1 MPKMFDDLHAYFYEN
16 VRVAYREFKE
26 RLVEPR
32 AGRSVDLRLA
42 VGACEALF
50 HLREHLPEAH
60 ALSRAE
66 AEARCPDLALV
77 GDIANV
83 SKHRTVTKPTPH
95 GAPLLTSATQ
105 LQEIINM
112 IHYEDAE
119 GEYRCLSKQVVAR
132 LADGTLADVMRAQT
146 NVLNF
151 WENYL
156 TEIGVLKVATVHT
169 YDDGLGY
176 RPRPPHTGAP
186 TFEILRGVRFR
197 QTLQLMKFNPDTGR
211 AEPMPL
217 PEGAKARMQI
227 RRRPRHQV
235 DITLR
240 HDESGREFTRT
251 ITLTED
257 ESEALDAASEEDYE
271 ALLEGFESMRNGFN
285 ELAADISR
293 DSSGGKSEASAPT

>member
-1 MPKMFDDLHAYFYEN
+1 
-16 VRVAYREFKE
+16 
-26 RLVEPR
+26 
-32 AGRSVDLRLA
+32 
-42 VGACEALF
+42 
-50 HLREHLPEAH
+50 
-60 ALSRAE
+60 
-66 AEARCPDLALV
+66 
-77 GDIANV
+77 
-83 SKHRTVTKPTPH
+83 
-95 GAPLLTSATQ
+95 
-105 LQEIINM
+105 M

-156 TEIGVLKVATVHT
+156 AEIGVLKVATIHT

-176 RPRPPHTGAP
+176 RPRQSHAVGP
-186 TFEILRGVRFR
+186 TLEILQGVRFR

-217 PEGAKARMQI
+217 PEGTKARMQI
-227 RRRPRHQV
+227 RKRPRHQV

-257 ESEALDAASEEDYE
+257 ESEALDTASEEGYE

>member
-1 MPKMFDDLHAYFYEN
+1 MFDDLHAYFYEN

-26 RLVEPR
+26 RLAEPR
-32 AGRSVDLRLA
+32 AGRSIDLRLA

-119 GEYRCLSKQVVAR
+119 GEYRYISKQVVAK
-132 LADGTLADVMRAQT
+132 LADGTLADVMQAQT

-156 TEIGVLKVATVHT
+156 AEIGVLKVPTIHT

-176 RPRPPHTGAP
+176 RPRPPHAVGP
-186 TFEILRGVRFR
+186 TFEILQGVRFR

-217 PEGAKARMQI
+217 PEGTKARMQI
-227 RRRPRHQV
+227 RKRPRHQV

-240 HDESGREFTRT
+240 HDESGRESTRT

-257 ESEALDAASEEDYE
+257 ESEALNAAPEEDHE
-271 ALLEGFESMRNGFN
+271 SLLKGFESMRNGIN

-293 DSSGGKSEASAPT
+293 DSSDGEPKASAPT

>member
-1 MPKMFDDLHAYFYEN
+1 MFDDLHAYFYEN

-176 RPRPPHTGAP
+176 RPKPPHAGAP

-285 ELAADISR
+285 ELAADIFR

>member
-1 MPKMFDDLHAYFYEN
+1 MFDDLHAYFYEH

-26 RLVEPR
+26 RLTEPR

-42 VGACEALF
+42 ISACEALF

-66 AEARCPDLALV
+66 AEKRCHDLALV

-83 SKHRTVTKPTPH
+83 SKHRNVTKRTPH
-95 GAPLLTSATQ
+95 GAPLLISATQ
-105 LQEIINM
+105 LQEVINI

-119 GEYRCLSKQVVAR
+119 GEYRCFSKQVVAK
-132 LADGTLADVMRAQT
+132 LADGTLADVMQAQT

-156 TEIGVLKVATVHT
+156 AEIGVLKVAAIHA

-176 RPRPPHTGAP
+176 QPRPPHAVNP
-186 TFEILRGVRFR
+186 TFEILQGVRFH

-217 PEGAKARMQI
+217 PEGATARMQI
-227 RRRPRHQV
+227 RKRPRHQV
-235 DITLR
+235 DISLR
-240 HDESGREFTRT
+240 HNESGREFTRT

-257 ESEALDAASEEDYE
+257 ESEALAAAPEEDHE
-271 ALLEGFESMRNGFN
+271 SLLNGFESMRNGFN

-293 DSSGGKSEASAPT
+293 DSSGGEPEASVPT